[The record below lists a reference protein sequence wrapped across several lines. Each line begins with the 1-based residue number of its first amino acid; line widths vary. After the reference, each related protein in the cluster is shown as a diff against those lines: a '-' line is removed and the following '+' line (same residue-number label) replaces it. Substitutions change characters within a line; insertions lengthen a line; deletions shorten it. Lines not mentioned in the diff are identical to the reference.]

1 MVRVLC
7 NQASITFIKNFHD
20 FALRIV
26 VDHVDFFIAPP
37 PPPSKKKKNT
47 KKRNIPFPK
56 IIANAL
62 GAISHC
68 IVKSFRSI
76 DNH

>member
-1 MVRVLC
+1 MILPLGLLWIMLT
-7 NQASITFIKNFHD
+7 S
-20 FALRIV
+20 LL
-26 VDHVDFFIAPP
+26 PP
-37 PPPSKKKKNT
+37 PPPLQKKKNT

-56 IIANAL
+56 IIVNAL